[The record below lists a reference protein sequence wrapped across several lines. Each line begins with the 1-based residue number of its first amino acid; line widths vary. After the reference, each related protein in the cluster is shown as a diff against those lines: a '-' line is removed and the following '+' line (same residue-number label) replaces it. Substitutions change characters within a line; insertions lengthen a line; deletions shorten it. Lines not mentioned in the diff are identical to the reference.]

1 VIAALAASA
10 VLHAPPPADR
20 AAGARGARWL
30 ASQPVSDTAS
40 GGTEADTVVAI
51 AAAGADPRSHV
62 AALELIAP
70 SYATG
75 PGAAAKV
82 ALAAVAAGRNPRC
95 FARLDLVKTIRAG
108 YADGLFGASIW
119 DDALSIDALA
129 GAGETVPAAA
139 VRKLRALRR
148 DGGYGFGLSGR
159 GRDDPDSTG
168 LALTALAAA
177 GVPRSDPAVKGAAA
191 WLLAHRTQGGWGSG
205 TPNANSTALGVLGL
219 VAAGRS
225 APPGALRVLRSLQAD
240 DGSFNLSRTS
250 KGDPMLATNQA
261 VPALLG
267 RPFPVARRSSPGKPC

>member
-10 VLHAPPPADR
+10 VLHAPPPVDR
-20 AAGARGARWL
+20 SAGVRGARWL
-30 ASQPVSDTAS
+30 ASQRVGDTTA
-40 GGTEADTVVAI
+40 GGAEADAVVAI
-51 AAAGADPRSHV
+51 AAAGADPKSHLS
-62 AALELIAP
+62 ALRLIAP

-82 ALAAVAAGRNPRC
+82 ALAAVAAGQNPRC
-95 FARLDLVKTIRAG
+95 FARLDLVRTIRAG

-139 VRKLRALRR
+139 VTKLKALRR

-177 GVPRSDPAVKGAAA
+177 GVPARDPAVKGAAD
-191 WLLAHRTQGGWGSG
+191 WLLAHRVQGGWGSG
-205 TPNANSTALGVLGL
+205 SPNANSTALGILGL
-219 VAAGRS
+219 VAAGRTV
-225 APPGALRVLRSLQAD
+225 PPGALLVLRGLQSA
-240 DGSFNLSRTS
+240 DGSFNLSATS
-250 KGDPMLATNQA
+250 KGDPFLATNQA
-261 VPALLG
+261 VPALLEK
-267 RPFPVARRSSPGKPC
+267 PYPVAVRKSPAKPC